1 MEKRTRTEYWRD
13 RAACKDLPTE
23 WFFPEIG
30 GEKYFARG
38 KEVCRGCT
46 VRTPCLELAKDF
58 INSGDRYGL
67 FGGLTPNDRKM
78 IRRKSVTEVFIRK
91 IEEGYGRTQR

>member
-1 MEKRTRTEYWRD
+1 MKTEYWRD

-30 GEKYFARG
+30 GEKYFVKG
-38 KEVCRGCT
+38 KEVCKICA

-78 IRRKSVTEVFIRK
+78 ARRKFVTQV
-91 IEEGYGRTQR
+91 YVRTD

>member
-1 MEKRTRTEYWRD
+1 MAKRMRVEYWRD
-13 RAACKDLPTE
+13 RAACKGLPAQ

-30 GEKYFARG
+30 GEKYFAKG
-38 KEVCRGCT
+38 KEICGICS

-67 FGGLTPNDRKM
+67 FGGLSPTDRKM
-78 IRRKSVTEVFIRK
+78 ARRKSVTQVHIRN
-91 IEEGYGRTQR
+91 Y